1 MFSHP
6 ITTVYPRFLWS
17 YRVAE
22 KEKGNPIVTV
32 HDKLGRVGLEI
43 TPLKLFWE
51 RYEGRDG
58 VVRFA
63 NRLCYHKQTA

>member
-1 MFSHP
+1 MPDVLASDNHGLSAFSL
-6 ITTVYPRFLWS
+6 VV
-17 YRVAE
+17 RVAE

-51 RYEGRDG
+51 RYEGKT
-58 VVRFA
+58 VW
-63 NRLCYHKQTA
+63 